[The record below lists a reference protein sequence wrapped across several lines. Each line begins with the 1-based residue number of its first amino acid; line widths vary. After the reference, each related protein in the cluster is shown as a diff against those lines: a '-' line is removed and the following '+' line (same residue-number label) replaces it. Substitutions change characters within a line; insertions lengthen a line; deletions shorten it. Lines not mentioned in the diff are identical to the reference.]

1 MKLKKTIAL
10 FLTVMICI
18 MAFPINASAADYV
31 KYKTANELVADLT
44 AGWNLASSLDCI
56 DYGNLAWD
64 GYETAWGNPWT
75 TKEMFVAV
83 RKAGFNFVRIP
94 VTWGVHMDE
103 NGNID
108 KEWMDRVQEVVDY
121 AYDEGLFVIINTHN
135 DGEWIKTNKRSYV
148 ESIRLLK
155 NVWKQISA
163 RFKNYNQRLIFE
175 GMNEPGDLDL
185 IEEGRFDEMFE
196 TINELN
202 KAFIETVRS
211 SGGNNKNRML
221 MIPPFAAEV
230 NDVDRGI
237 FALEV
242 PDDDKMIAVSIHA
255 YQPWDFSDDTLDIN
269 RDITKFTDSGKKA
282 IDTVFERIDE
292 VFLSKGIPVIMG
304 EFAYTHKSNTSERV
318 KAVKY
323 YISVA
328 KKYGVPC
335 AWWDSGISTHRIN
348 VGEVRMGLL
357 HRETYEWY
365 FPDIVKAII
374 DTAPESP
381 VASTG
386 KLKAPTGF
394 KVTKAQTKITL
405 KWDEVKGADA
415 YRVYLYNEKTGKY
428 ETYKTVYTGICNITD
443 LKKGTKYKF
452 KVTPLIKNSKG
463 KYVAQTSSKAMS
475 ATTKA

>member
-18 MAFPINASAADYV
+18 MAFPVSVSAADYV

-44 AGWNLASSLDCI
+44 AGWNLAGSLESTDCWGP
-56 DYGNLAWD
+56 DDCLD
-64 GYETAWGNPWT
+64 YETGWGNPRT

-94 VTWGVHMDE
+94 VSWGVHMDK

-108 KEWMDRVQEVVDY
+108 KRWMDRVQEVVDY
-121 AYDEGLFVIINTHN
+121 AYDEGLFVIINIQDPQLFLKFDKVN
-135 DGEWIKTNKRSYV
+135 A
-148 ESIRLLK
+148 ESTKIFK

-175 GMNEPGDLDL
+175 SMNEPADLEL

-211 SGGNNKNRML
+211 SGGNNKNRLL
-221 MIPPFAAEV
+221 MIPPFAA
-230 NDVDRGI
+230 DADDDLGI

-242 PDDDKMIAVSIHA
+242 PDDDKMIAVSIHE
-255 YQPWDFSDDTLDIN
+255 YTPYDFALQEVSDV
-269 RDITKFTDSGKKA
+269 TKFTDDAKKA
-282 IDTVFERIDE
+282 IDNVFAIIDE
-292 VFLSKGIPVIMG
+292 ALLSKGIPVIMG
-304 EFAYTHKSNTSERV
+304 EYGFFDRKNTSERV
-318 KAVKY
+318 KATKY
-323 YISVA
+323 YLSVA

-335 AWWDSGISTHRIN
+335 AWWDGGVTETKIKEKRTEH
-348 VGEVRMGLL
+348 GLL
-357 HRETYEWY
+357 HRETYKWY
-365 FPDIVKAII
+365 FPEIVKAII

-394 KVTKAQTKITL
+394 KVTKTQTKITL

-428 ETYKTVYTGICNITD
+428 ETYKTVYTGVCNITD

-452 KVTPLIKNSKG
+452 KVTTLIKNSDG

-475 ATTKA
+475 ATTNK